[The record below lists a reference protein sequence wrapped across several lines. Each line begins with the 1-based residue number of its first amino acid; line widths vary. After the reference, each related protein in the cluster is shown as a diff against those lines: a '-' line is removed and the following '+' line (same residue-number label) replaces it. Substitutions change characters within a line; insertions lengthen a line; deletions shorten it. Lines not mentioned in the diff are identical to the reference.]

1 MRRRGALVAAALLA
15 ALALAV
21 LPGAG
26 LAAQE
31 ASASGS
37 SAASSAPAGAG
48 SSGNAAASGGAS
60 SATGASP
67 SALPPGFGPTDTKPE
82 DPWRRF
88 EIISIGA
95 FPISLFYMGFGFD
108 LGGYIGSGFDSRYAP
123 WPFQNSSSILPTDS
137 QRLGRIG
144 AAIGLSLVIG
154 GIDAIIHQA
163 KIKAEARREAAK
175 SVELDSGGAGD

>member
-1 MRRRGALVAAALLA
+1 VRRRSLLSAAALLT
-15 ALALAV
+15 ALFLSALPCAR
-21 LPGAG
+21 

-31 ASASGS
+31 L
-37 SAASSAPAGAG
+37 SAAGTSSTAP
-48 SSGNAAASGGAS
+48 SAAAPTGTGA
-60 SATGASP
+60 AGASP
-67 SALPPGFGPTDTKPE
+67 SALPPGFGQTEAKPE
-82 DPWRRF
+82 NPWRRF
-88 EIISIGA
+88 EIVSIGA

-123 WPFQNSSSILPTDS
+123 WPFQNSSSVLPTDS

-144 AAIGLSLVIG
+144 AAVGLSLVIG

-163 KIKAEARREAAK
+163 KIKAAARREAAK